1 MRRLLLALT
10 VAVLGVL
17 MLAPPASA
25 EQYGLDDPA
34 NDVPY
39 DRGDITSIVIKHTS
53 AKVILNLRTAL
64 GGNPENVWPNKQTYI
79 RWNIDTNFGQ
89 AGPEYYAD
97 IRIATG
103 VDTVMLGQV
112 RYASNNQLVPN
123 CSAQN
128 HVPGDNVVAQA
139 QNLYKFA
146 FLRGCV
152 GAPSQLRARAT
163 FRWDNGNPNV
173 GPVYTDYA
181 PNGGPSLPLSA
192 G

>member
-1 MRRLLLALT
+1 VRRLLLVLT
-10 VAVLGVL
+10 VAVLGVV

-25 EQYGLDDPA
+25 EQYGLDDA
-34 NDVPY
+34 VNEVPY
-39 DRGDITSIVIKHTS
+39 DRGDITSITIKHTS
-53 AKVILNLRTAL
+53 AKLILNLRTAL
-64 GGNPENVWPNKQTYI
+64 GGNPENVWPNRQTYI
-79 RWNIDTNFGQ
+79 RWKIDTNFGA

-97 IRIATG
+97 IRIARG
-103 VDTVMLGQV
+103 VDTVMIGRV
-112 RYASNNQLVPN
+112 RRVSDNQLM

-128 HVPGDNVVAQA
+128 HVPGNNVVAQA

-152 GAPSQLRARAT
+152 GAPSELRARAT

>member
-1 MRRLLLALT
+1 MRRALLALT
-10 VAVLGVL
+10 IAMVAVLG
-17 MLAPPASA
+17 LALPTSA
-25 EQYGLDDPA
+25 EQFGIDDAA

-39 DRGDITSIVIKHTS
+39 DRGDITSIVVKHTA
-53 AKVILNLRTAL
+53 AKVILNVRTAV
-64 GGNPENVWPNKQTYI
+64 GGNPEMVWPNKQTYI
-79 RWNIDTNFGQ
+79 RWNIDTNFGH
-89 AGPEYYAD
+89 AGPEYHAD
-97 IRIATG
+97 IRIGVG
-103 VDTVMLGQV
+103 VDVVMIGRV
-112 RYASNNQLVPN
+112 RRVSDNQLM

-128 HVPGDNVVAQA
+128 HVPGDNVVAQS

-181 PNGGPSLPLSA
+181 PDGGPTLPLSA

>member
-1 MRRLLLALT
+1 MRRALIAFA
-10 VAVLGVL
+10 VAVLAVVG
-17 MLAPPASA
+17 LALPASA
-25 EQYGLDDPA
+25 NQYGIDDA
-34 NDVPY
+34 ADDVPY
-39 DRGDITSIVIKHTS
+39 DRGDITSMVAKHTS
-53 AKVILNLRTAL
+53 AKLILNLRTAV

-79 RWNIDTNFGQ
+79 RWRIDTDFGA

-103 VDTVMLGQV
+103 VDTVMLGRV
-112 RYASNNQLVPN
+112 RRVSDNQLM

-146 FLRGCV
+146 FLRGCI
-152 GAPSQLRARAT
+152 GAPAQVKVRAT

-173 GPVYTDYA
+173 GPVYTDYS
-181 PNGGPSLPLSA
+181 PDGGPTLALSA

>member
-1 MRRLLLALT
+1 MRRLLLVPTIALL
-10 VAVLGVL
+10 AVLG
-17 MLAPPASA
+17 LAPPASA

-39 DRGDITSIVIKHTS
+39 DRGDITSIVVKHTS

-64 GGNPENVWPNKQTYI
+64 GGNPENVWPNRQTYI
-79 RWNIDTNFGQ
+79 RWNIDTVFNDP
-89 AGPEYYAD
+89 GPEYYAD
-97 IRIATG
+97 IRIARG
-103 VDTVMLGQV
+103 VDTVMVGQV
-112 RYASNNQLVPN
+112 RYADSNTIVPN
-123 CSAQN
+123 CTAQN
-128 HVPGDNVVAQA
+128 HVVDDNVVAQA

-152 GAPSQLRARAT
+152 GAPSQVRVRAT

-181 PNGGPSLPLSA
+181 PDGGPSLAIPA

>member
-1 MRRLLLALT
+1 VRRSLLALT
-10 VAVLGVL
+10 IAVVALVGSAL
-17 MLAPPASA
+17 PASA
-25 EQYGLDDPA
+25 GQYALDDPA

-39 DRGDITSIVIKHTS
+39 DRGDITSIVVKHTS

-64 GGNPENVWPNKQTYI
+64 GGNPENVWPNRQTYI
-79 RWNIDTNFGQ
+79 RWNIDTAFGQ
-89 AGPEYYAD
+89 PGPEYYAD

-103 VDTVMLGQV
+103 VDTVMIGRV
-112 RYASNNQLVPN
+112 RRVSDNQLM

-128 HVPGDNVVAQA
+128 HVPGNNVVAQA

-152 GAPSQLRARAT
+152 GAPATLRARAT
-163 FRWDNGNPNV
+163 FRWDAGNPNV

-181 PNGGPSLPLSA
+181 PQHGPSLPVISN
-192 G
+192 

>member
-1 MRRLLLALT
+1 VRRLPLVLIA
-10 VAVLGVL
+10 AVLGVL
-17 MLAPPASA
+17 LLAPPASA
-25 EQYGLDDPA
+25 EQYSLDDPA

-39 DRGDITSIVIKHTS
+39 DRGDITSIVVKHTS

-89 AGPEYYAD
+89 AGPEYWAD

-103 VDTVMLGQV
+103 VDTVMLGRV
-112 RYASNNQLVPN
+112 RRVSDNQLM

-128 HVPGDNVVAQA
+128 HVPGDNVVSTA
-139 QNLYKFA
+139 QNLYRFA

-152 GAPSQLRARAT
+152 GAPGQLRARAT

-181 PNGGPSLPLSA
+181 PNGGPSLPLSP